1 MTRTTIEVM
10 AALCA
15 VTQSLPIGTNLALL
29 QFLWMLL
36 SGQLL
41 SSRGAL
47 FPGLKGIGLSTAAV
61 RRAWAAFR
69 YGAWHIASLLTLW
82 QQYVTEQP
90 HWQALQYEGYV
101 PIAVDITPYW
111 RPALEGCASK
121 HYHPQAGKALQAV
134 EFGLIGRVGQVNGQ
148 RVTLLTDVLRGDLTD
163 ASSASLAARLLKR
176 VATTLAAD
184 EMTVLD
190 AGFKVKA
197 VQAAGISRFVV
208 RGSKNFAARRNRLP
222 PYAGRGRKPEYG
234 ALVRPLARK
243 RKGRTIAATPPDRV
257 ETWQADGL
265 TLRAKYWYDLVATD
279 TKVDPDNAVFHVA
292 VIHDPR
298 FKGPWVLISPLK
310 LSGHTLW
317 RLYQARW
324 PIEQVPLVAKQ
335 TLGGARQFVHAPES
349 CRRLPELTLL
359 ASTMLTYLAATLPPT
374 PTGFW
379 DRNPK
384 PTAGRLR
391 RVLAGTPFPNTYPL
405 PGRLREKASVTSHL
419 PKGILGHR
427 RQKRPKVA

>member
-1 MTRTTIEVM
+1 MTRTTMEVM

-15 VTQSLPIGTNLALL
+15 VTQSLPVGTNLALL
-29 QFLWMLL
+29 HFLWMLL

-41 SSRGAL
+41 PSRGAL
-47 FPGLKGIGLSTAAV
+47 FPGLKAIGLSSAAI

-69 YGAWHIASLLTLW
+69 YGAWRIALLLTLW

-90 HWQALQYEGYV
+90 HWHALQYEGYV

-111 RPALEGCASK
+111 RPALTGCASK

-148 RVTLLTDVLRGDLTD
+148 RVTLLNDVLRGDLTD
-163 ASSASLAARLLKR
+163 ASSASLAARMLKR
-176 VATTLAAD
+176 VAATLAAD
-184 EMTVLD
+184 DMAVLD

-208 RGSKNFAARRNRLP
+208 RGAKNFAARRNRLP
-222 PYAGRGRKPEYG
+222 PYKGRGRKPEYG
-234 ALVRPLARK
+234 VLVRPLARK

-257 ETWQADGL
+257 ETWQADGR
-265 TLRAKYWYDLVATD
+265 TLRAEHWYDLVTTD
-279 TKVDPDNAVFHVA
+279 TKVNPDNAVFHVA
-292 VIHDPR
+292 VVYDPR

-335 TLGGARQFVHAPES
+335 TLGGARQFVYAPES

-359 ASTMLTYLAATLPPT
+359 ASTMLTYLAATLPAT

-379 DRNPK
+379 DRKPK

-391 RVLAGTPFPNTYPL
+391 RVLAATPFPDTYPL
-405 PGRLREKASVTSHL
+405 PGRLRKKASVTSHL

>member
-1 MTRTTIEVM
+1 MEVM

-15 VTQSLPIGTNLALL
+15 VTQSLPVGTNLALL
-29 QFLWMLL
+29 HFLWMLL

-41 SSRGAL
+41 PSRGAL
-47 FPGLKGIGLSTAAV
+47 FPGLKAIGLSTAAI

-69 YGAWHIASLLTLW
+69 YGAWHIALLLTLW

-163 ASSASLAARLLKR
+163 ASNASLAARLLKR
-176 VATTLAAD
+176 VAATLGAD
-184 EMTVLD
+184 EMAVLD
-190 AGFKVKA
+190 AGFKVRA

-208 RGSKNFAARRNRLP
+208 RGAKNLAARRNRLP
-222 PYAGRGRKPEYG
+222 AYTGRGRKPEYG

-265 TLRAKYWYDLVATD
+265 TLRAQHWYSLVTTD

-292 VIHDPR
+292 VIYDPR
-298 FKGPWVLISPLK
+298 FKGPWVLISPLR

-335 TLGGARQFVHAPES
+335 TLGGARQFVYAPES

-359 ASTMLTYLAATLPPT
+359 ASTMLTYLAATLPAT

-405 PGRLREKASVTSHL
+405 PGRLRKKASVTSYL

>member
-15 VTQSLPIGTNLALL
+15 VTQSLPMGTNLALSQL
-29 QFLWMLL
+29 LWMLL

-41 SSRGAL
+41 PSRGAL
-47 FPGLKGIGLSTAAV
+47 FPGLKAIGLSTAAI

-69 YGAWHIASLLTLW
+69 YGAWHMATLLTLW

-121 HYHPQAGKALQAV
+121 HYHPQAGKALQPV
-134 EFGLIGRVGQVNGQ
+134 EFGLIGCVGHVNGQ

-163 ASSASLAARLLKR
+163 ASSASLASRLLKR
-176 VATTLAAD
+176 VAATLTAD
-184 EMTVLD
+184 EVAVLD

-208 RGSKNFAARRNRLP
+208 RGAKNFAARRNTLP
-222 PYAGRGRKPEYG
+222 PYTGRGRKPEYG
-234 ALVRPLARK
+234 VLVRPVARK
-243 RKGRTIAATPPDRV
+243 RKGRTIAATPPDRA

-265 TLRAKYWYDLVATD
+265 ALRAQHWYDLVTTD
-279 TKVDPDNAVFHVA
+279 TKVNPHNVVSHV
-292 VIHDPR
+292 VTIYDPR
-298 FKGPWVLISPLK
+298 FKEPWVLVTSLK

-359 ASTMLTYLAATLPPT
+359 ASTMLTRSAWRRPCQPRRPAS
-374 PTGFW
+374 G
-379 DRNPK
+379 
-384 PTAGRLR
+384 TASPSRRL
-391 RVLAGTPFPNTYPL
+391 G
-405 PGRLREKASVTSHL
+405 GSV
-419 PKGILGHR
+419 
-427 RQKRPKVA
+427 VC

>member
-1 MTRTTIEVM
+1 MTRTTMKVM

-15 VTQSLPIGTNLALL
+15 VTQSLPVGTNLALL

-41 SSRGAL
+41 PSRGAL
-47 FPGLKGIGLSTAAV
+47 FPGLKAIGLSTAAI

-69 YGAWHIASLLTLW
+69 YGAWHIALLLTLW
-82 QQYVTEQP
+82 QQYVTAQP

-134 EFGLIGRVGQVNGQ
+134 EFGLIGRVGHVKGQ
-148 RVTLLTDVLRGDLTD
+148 RVTLLSDVLRGNLTD

-176 VATTLAAD
+176 VATTLATD
-184 EMTVLD
+184 EMAVLD

-208 RGSKNFAARRNRLP
+208 RGAKNFAARRNRLP
-222 PYAGRGRKPEYG
+222 PYKGRGRKPEYG
-234 ALVRPLARK
+234 VLVRPLARK
-243 RKGRTIAATPPDRV
+243 RKRRTIAATPPDQV
-257 ETWQADGL
+257 ETWQADGR
-265 TLRAKYWYDLVATD
+265 TLRAQHWYDLVTTD

-335 TLGGARQFVHAPES
+335 TLGGARQFVYAPES

-359 ASTMLTYLAATLPPT
+359 ASTMLTYLAATLPAT

-379 DRNPK
+379 DRKPR

-391 RVLAGTPFPNTYPL
+391 RVLAATPFPNTYPL
-405 PGRLREKASVTSHL
+405 PRRLRKKASVTSHL

-427 RQKRPKVA
+427 RRKRPKVA

>member
-1 MTRTTIEVM
+1 MTRTTMEVM

-15 VTQSLPIGTNLALL
+15 VTESLPIGTNLALL

-41 SSRGAL
+41 PSRGAL
-47 FPGLKGIGLSTAAV
+47 FPGLKAIGLSTAAI

-69 YGAWHIASLLTLW
+69 YGAWHISTLLTLW

-121 HYHPQAGKALQAV
+121 HYHPQAGKALQAL
-134 EFGLIGRVGQVNGQ
+134 EFGLIGRVGHVNGQ
-148 RVTLLTDVLRGDLTD
+148 RVTLLTDVLRGELTD

-176 VATTLAAD
+176 VAVMLAVD
-184 EMTVLD
+184 EMAVLD

-197 VQAAGISRFVV
+197 VQAAGISRFVM
-208 RGSKNFAARRNRLP
+208 RGAKNFAARRNRLP
-222 PYAGRGRKPEYG
+222 PYTGRGRRPEYG

-243 RKGRTIAATPPDRV
+243 RKDRTIAATPPDRV
-257 ETWQADGL
+257 ETWQADGR
-265 TLRAKYWYDLVATD
+265 TLRAEHWYDLVTTD
-279 TKVDPDNAVFHVA
+279 TKAAPDNVVFHVA

-298 FKGPWVLISPLK
+298 FKGPWVLISPLR
-310 LSGHTLW
+310 LSGHALW
-317 RLYQARW
+317 RLYRARW

-335 TLGGARQFVHAPES
+335 TLGGARQFVYAPES
-349 CRRLPELTLL
+349 CQRLPELTLL
-359 ASTMLTYLAATLPPT
+359 ASTMLTYLAATLPAT

-391 RVLAGTPFPNTYPL
+391 RVLAATPFPSTYPL

>member
-1 MTRTTIEVM
+1 
-10 AALCA
+10 
-15 VTQSLPIGTNLALL
+15 VTA
-29 QFLWMLL
+29 
-36 SGQLL
+36 
-41 SSRGAL
+41 
-47 FPGLKGIGLSTAAV
+47 
-61 RRAWAAFR
+61 
-69 YGAWHIASLLTLW
+69 
-82 QQYVTEQP
+82 QP

-101 PIAVDITPYW
+101 PIAVDVTPYW

-121 HYHPQAGKALQAV
+121 HYHPQAGKALQAI

-163 ASSASLAARLLKR
+163 ASSAPLAAQLLKR
-176 VATTLAAD
+176 VSTTLGAN
-184 EMTVLD
+184 EMAVLD

-208 RGSKNFAARRNRLP
+208 RGAKNFAARRNRLP
-222 PYAGRGRKPEYG
+222 PYKGRGRKPEYG

-243 RKGRTIAATPPDRV
+243 RKGRKIAAIPPDRV
-257 ETWQADGL
+257 ETWQADGR
-265 TLRAKYWYDLVATD
+265 TLRAEHWYDLVTTD

-292 VIHDPR
+292 VVYDPR

-310 LSGHTLW
+310 LSGYTLW

-335 TLGGARQFVHAPES
+335 TLGGARQFVYAPES

-359 ASTMLTYLAATLPPT
+359 VSTMITYLAATLPAT

-391 RVLAGTPFPNTYPL
+391 RVLAATPFSGTYPL

-427 RQKRPKVA
+427 RQKQAKAA